1 MNISDYDLDKDSASA
16 PPPRGSNAGLIA
28 VVALIVVAIGI
39 GFYLMRRD
47 EAPSQQ
53 AGAASPPPSAEVP
66 VEKAPAVELPPL
78 DETDMLVRRLAA
90 GLSSNPLLASWLAPD
105 DVIRRFTVVVDNLAY
120 GKPVRKQ
127 LTEVAPAGTFRT
139 TGTPPR
145 TDPRSYQR
153 YAPITAAMES
163 IDPARAAQM
172 YSTLRPRI
180 EEAYKELGRNTSFDR
195 TLEQAIIS
203 LLQAP
208 PLRGDEALVRK
219 EAQFLYANPQLESL
233 TPAQKHLMRM
243 GPEQAARVQAKL
255 RDLALALRI
264 PRERL
269 P

>member
-16 PPPRGSNAGLIA
+16 PPPRRSNAGLIA
-28 VVALIVVAIGI
+28 VVVLIVAAIGI
-39 GFYLMRRD
+39 GSYLMRR
-47 EAPSQQ
+47 EKGPPQQ
-53 AGAASPPPSAEVP
+53 AAPASPPPRTEVP
-66 VEKAPAVELPPL
+66 VEKPPAVELPPL
-78 DETDMLVRRLAA
+78 DETDVLVRRLAA
-90 GLSSNPLLASWLAPD
+90 GLSSNPLLASWLATD
-105 DVIRRFTVVVDNLAY
+105 GVIRRFTVVVDNLAY

-139 TGTPPR
+139 TGRPPR
-145 TDPRSYQR
+145 TDPRGYER
-153 YAPITAAMES
+153 YALITAAMDS

-195 TLEQAIIS
+195 TLERAIVS

-208 PLRGDEALVRK
+208 PLRGDETLVRR
-219 EAQFLYANPQLESL
+219 EARFLYANPQLESL

-255 RDLALALRI
+255 RELALALGI